1 MLQEM
6 LIREYDGSKT
16 ITCPQDVLEQ
26 CRDFKGL
33 AKEVFK
39 VFLLDSS
46 NAVIAEEIVS
56 IGILN
61 MSVIH
66 PREIFKL
73 AIIKSACAI
82 VAAHNHPSGNTKPS
96 KEDIEITRRLKQAG
110 ELLGI
115 ELLDHVIV
123 SGKLDGYKS
132 IETGG
137 YADE

>member
-26 CRDFKGL
+26 CRDFKRL

-61 MSVIH
+61 MSIIH

-82 VAAHNHPSGNTKPS
+82 VAAHNHPSGNIEPS

-132 IETGG
+132 IKTGG
-137 YADE
+137 DADE